1 MKLRKIFAVAMMLV
15 ALGSM
20 AQSMP
25 IENDPSVRTGKL
37 ANGLTYYI
45 KQNNWPEHRVN
56 FYIAQN
62 VGSLQ
67 EEESQRGLAH
77 FLEHMA
83 FNGTEH
89 YPGNGVID
97 YTRSLGVEFGR
108 DLNAYTSV
116 DQTVYNI
123 NDVPST
129 RVSAIDSCLLILK
142 DWSNGLLLE
151 GDEIDKERG
160 VIHEEW
166 RVRSSASQ
174 RMFERNLE
182 TLYPNSKYGL
192 RMPIGLM
199 SIIDNFK
206 YDEIRNYYHKWY
218 RPDNQAIV
226 VVGDI
231 DVDRTEAKIKEMFGS
246 IPAPAADAAKVV
258 EVEVPDN
265 EQPIFVIDKDKEQ
278 QYNLIQIMYKTD
290 PLPNE
295 IKGDMTYLIMKYVID
310 MSCDMLNKR
319 LEEKAL
325 EPDCPY
331 IQAGAMYGNY
341 IFAKTKDAFTLMVLP
356 KEGKSA
362 EAIKVVTEEALR
374 AAQHG
379 FTATE
384 FVRVKD
390 EYLSGL
396 EKQYNNRNQI
406 NNDRFGREYCAHYLN
421 NEPYPSIEWGYQMM
435 NMIAPNIPVDA
446 INQTFAQMMPTD
458 DKNLVVLNFNPDKEG
473 VTLITADE
481 IKKSIDEAQAAKLEA
496 YVDNVK
502 DEPLITEMPTPGK
515 IVSET
520 ENTTLGFKEL
530 TLSNGAKV
538 ILKTT
543 DFKDDE
549 IRYFAESKGG
559 NSLYGPKDWANC
571 QMFDIF
577 TQTCGLGNFTNN
589 ELEKALAGKNASVDI
604 SLSENYERLNGN
616 STKKDLETLFQLNYL
631 YFTALTKDE
640 KAAGTIMSFLET
652 QLKNKSSMPEAAL
665 SDSIKTTSYNHDWR
679 QMPFNVEN
687 LKDVNLDRIVEIAKE
702 RTANAA
708 DFTFYFVGS
717 FDEATIKPLI
727 EQYIASLPSQP
738 GVKENFKEGAKLV
751 TGDVKNEFSRAMETP
766 QSTSFV
772 MWHSYDAPYT
782 MENDIKADIAG
793 QVLDVI
799 LLKKVREDEGAA
811 YSPHGSAGMTI
822 KGDKPFIQAL
832 TYVNMKPEK
841 KDLVVKIMRES
852 LSDIANGQIEAD
864 ALQKIKEKMIKDYDT
879 NTKSNGH
886 WINVLNMYNSFNVD
900 TQNGYKEAVN
910 KVTAADV
917 SKFVKE
923 TLVKTGNCIEV
934 TMNPTDDAAAAT
946 AKEAPANAKEAKP
959 AAAKKATAKK
969 AAKKVAKKTSKRK

>member
-1 MKLRKIFAVAMMLV
+1 MKLRKFFAAAMMLI

-56 FYIAQN
+56 FYIAQR

-83 FNGTEH
+83 FNGTVN

-108 DLNAYTSV
+108 DLNAYTGV

-129 RVSAIDSCLLILK
+129 RLSAIDSCLLILK

-182 TLYPNSKYGL
+182 TLYPGSKYGK

-199 SIIDNFK
+199 SVVDNFK
-206 YDEIRNYYHKWY
+206 YNELRDYYHKWY

-231 DVDRTEAKIKEMFGS
+231 DVDRTEAKIKEMFSS
-246 IPAPAADAAKVV
+246 IPGPAADAAQVV
-258 EVEVPDN
+258 DIEVPDN
-265 EQPIFVIDKDKEQ
+265 AEPIFVIDKDKEQ
-278 QYNLIQIMYKTD
+278 QYNIIQVMYKND
-290 PLPNE
+290 PIPDE
-295 IKGDMTYLIMKYVID
+295 IKGDISYMVMKYAIN
-310 MSCDMLNKR
+310 MACDMLNKR

-331 IQAGAMYGNY
+331 LQAGANYGNY
-341 IFAKTKDAFTLMVLP
+341 IFAKTKDAFNLIVLP
-356 KEGKSA
+356 KDGKSA
-362 EAIKVVTEEALR
+362 DAVQVVTQEALR
-374 AAQHG
+374 ASQHG

-384 FVRVKD
+384 YVRAKD
-390 EYLSGL
+390 EYMSSL
-396 EKQYNNRNQI
+396 EKQFNNRNQI
-406 NNDRFGREYCAHYLN
+406 NNDRFGREYCSNFLEK
-421 NEPYPSIEWGYQMM
+421 EPYPSIEWEHQMM
-435 NMIAPNIPVDA
+435 SMIAPNIQVEM
-446 INQTFAQMMPTD
+446 INQLMAQMMPTND
-458 DKNLVVLNFNPDKEG
+458 SNLVVMNFNPDKEG
-473 VTLITADE
+473 VVLPTKEALKGA
-481 IKKSIDEAQAAKLEA
+481 IDAAQAAKLEA

-502 DEPLITEMPTPGK
+502 NEPLIAELPTPGK
-515 IVSET
+515 IISET
-520 ENTTLGFKEL
+520 ENTKLGFKEL
-530 TLSNGAKV
+530 TLSNGATV
-538 ILKTT
+538 ILKKT

-549 IRYFAESKGG
+549 IRYYAESKGG
-559 NSLYGPKDWANC
+559 SSLYGPKDWANC
-571 QMFDIF
+571 KMFDLVVAAS
-577 TQTCGLGNFTNN
+577 GLGNFSSN
-589 ELEKALAGKNASVDI
+589 ELEKALAGKNANVDL
-604 SLSENYERLNGN
+604 SLSTNYERLNGN
-616 STKKDLETLFQLNYL
+616 STKKDLETMFQLNYL

-640 KAAGTIMSFLET
+640 KATSTYMSFVET
-652 QLKNKSSMPEAAL
+652 QLKNKSGNPDAAL
-665 SDSIKTTSYNHDWR
+665 SDSIQTTTYNHDWR
-679 QMPFNVEN
+679 EKPFNLEDIKN
-687 LKDVNLDRIVEIAKE
+687 VNYDRVIEIAKE

-717 FDEATIKPLI
+717 FDEDVIKPLI
-727 EQYIASLPSQP
+727 EQYIASLPAQP
-738 GVKENFKEGAKLV
+738 GVKENFKEGAKV
-751 TGDVKNEFSRAMETP
+751 AAGNVKNVFSRAMETP
-766 QSTSFV
+766 QTTSLV

-822 KGDKPFIQAL
+822 KGDKPFTQAL
-832 TYVNMKPEK
+832 TYVSMKPEK
-841 KDLVVKIMRES
+841 KDLVINIMRES
-852 LSDIANGQIEAD
+852 INDVANGQIEAD
-864 ALQKIKEKMIKDYDT
+864 ALQKIKEKMLKDYDT
-879 NTKSNGH
+879 NAKSNAH
-886 WINVLNMYNSFNVD
+886 WVNVLNMYKAFNVD

-923 TLVKTGNCIEV
+923 TLVKSNNCIEV
-934 TMNPTDDAAAAT
+934 TMNPEGVAQEPAKAQPAKKAT
-946 AKEAPANAKEAKP
+946 TQ
-959 AAAKKATAKK
+959 KATAKK
-969 AAKKVAKKTSKRK
+969 GAKKAKGKKRK

>member
-1 MKLRKIFAVAMMLV
+1 MTLRKFFMAAMMLV

-25 IENDPSVRTGKL
+25 IENDPSVRKGKL
-37 ANGLTYYI
+37 DNGLTYYI

-56 FYIAQN
+56 FYIAQR

-83 FNGTEH
+83 FNGTVN

-108 DLNAYTSV
+108 DLNAYTGV

-129 RVSAIDSCLLILK
+129 RLSAIDSCLLILK

-182 TLYPNSKYGL
+182 TLYPGSKYGK

-199 SIIDNFK
+199 SVVDNFK

-231 DVDRTEAKIKEMFGS
+231 DVDRTEAKIKEMFSS
-246 IPAPAADAAKVV
+246 IPGPAADAAQVV
-258 EVEVPDN
+258 DIEVPDN
-265 EQPIFVIDKDKEQ
+265 AEPIFVIDKDKEQ
-278 QYNLIQIMYKTD
+278 QYNVIQVMYKND
-290 PLPNE
+290 PIPNE
-295 IKGDMTYLIMKYVID
+295 IKGDISYMVMKYAIN
-310 MSCDMLNKR
+310 MACDMLNKR

-331 IQAGAMYGNY
+331 LQAGANYGNY
-341 IFAKTKDAFTLMVLP
+341 IFAKTKDAFNLIVLP
-356 KEGKSA
+356 KDGKSA
-362 EAIKVVTEEALR
+362 DAVQVVTQEALR
-374 AAQHG
+374 ASQHG

-384 FVRVKD
+384 YVRVKD
-390 EYLSGL
+390 EYMSSL
-396 EKQYNNRNQI
+396 EKQFNNRNQI
-406 NNDRFGREYCAHYLN
+406 NNDRFGREYCSNFLEK
-421 NEPYPSIEWGYQMM
+421 EPYPSIEWEHQMM
-435 NMIAPNIPVDA
+435 SMIAPNIQVEM
-446 INQTFAQMMPTD
+446 INQLMEQMMPTND
-458 DKNLVVLNFNPDKEG
+458 SNLVVMNFNPDKEG
-473 VTLITADE
+473 VILPTKEALKGA
-481 IKKSIDEAQAAKLEA
+481 IDAAQAAKLEA

-502 DEPLITEMPTPGK
+502 NEPLIAELPTPGK

-520 ENTTLGFKEL
+520 ENTKLGFKEL
-530 TLSNGAKV
+530 TLSNGATV
-538 ILKTT
+538 ILKKT

-549 IRYFAESKGG
+549 IRYYAESKGG
-559 NSLYGPKDWANC
+559 SSLYGPKDWANC
-571 QMFDIF
+571 KMFDLVVAAS
-577 TQTCGLGNFTNN
+577 GLGNFSSN
-589 ELEKALAGKNASVDI
+589 ELEKALAGKNANVDL
-604 SLSENYERLNGN
+604 SLSTNYERLNGN
-616 STKKDLETLFQLNYL
+616 STKKDLETMFQLNYL

-640 KAAGTIMSFLET
+640 KATSTYMSFVET
-652 QLKNKSSMPEAAL
+652 QLKNKSGNPDAAL
-665 SDSIKTTSYNHDWR
+665 SDSIQTTTYNHDWR
-679 QMPFNVEN
+679 EKPFNLEDIKN
-687 LKDVNLDRIVEIAKE
+687 VNYDRVIEIAKE

-717 FDEATIKPLI
+717 FDEDVIKPLI

-738 GVKENFKEGAKLV
+738 GVKENFKEGAKV
-751 TGDVKNEFSRAMETP
+751 AAGNVKNVFSRAMETP
-766 QSTSFV
+766 QTTSLV

-822 KGDKPFIQAL
+822 KGDKPFTQAL
-832 TYVNMKPEK
+832 TYVSMKPEK
-841 KDLVVKIMRES
+841 KDLVINIMRES
-852 LSDIANGQIEAD
+852 INDVANGQIEAD
-864 ALQKIKEKMIKDYDT
+864 ALQKIKEKMLKDYDT
-879 NTKSNGH
+879 NAKSNAH
-886 WINVLNMYNSFNVD
+886 WVNVLNMYKAFNVD

-923 TLVKTGNCIEV
+923 TLVKSNNCIEV
-934 TMNPTDDAAAAT
+934 TMNPEGV
-946 AKEAPANAKEAKP
+946 AKEPAKAQPAKNAT
-959 AAAKKATAKK
+959 AKKATAKK
-969 AAKKVAKKTSKRK
+969 GAKKAKGKKRK

>member
-1 MKLRKIFAVAMMLV
+1 MKLRKFFAAAMMLI

-56 FYIAQN
+56 FYIAQR

-83 FNGTEH
+83 FNGTVN

-108 DLNAYTSV
+108 DLNAYTGV

-129 RVSAIDSCLLILK
+129 RLSAIDSCLLILK

-182 TLYPNSKYGL
+182 TLYPGSKYGK

-199 SIIDNFK
+199 SVVDNFK

-231 DVDRTEAKIKEMFGS
+231 DVDRTEAKIKEMFSS
-246 IPAPAADAAKVV
+246 IPGPAADAAQVV
-258 EVEVPDN
+258 DIEVPDN
-265 EQPIFVIDKDKEQ
+265 AEPIFVIDKDKEQ
-278 QYNLIQIMYKTD
+278 QYNIIQVMYKND
-290 PLPNE
+290 PIPNE
-295 IKGDMTYLIMKYVID
+295 IKGDISYMVMKYAIN
-310 MSCDMLNKR
+310 MACDMLNKR

-331 IQAGAMYGNY
+331 LQAGANYGNY
-341 IFAKTKDAFTLMVLP
+341 IFAKTKDAFNLIVLP
-356 KEGKSA
+356 KDGKSA
-362 EAIKVVTEEALR
+362 DAVQVVTQEALR
-374 AAQHG
+374 ASQHG

-384 FVRVKD
+384 YVRAKD
-390 EYLSGL
+390 EYMSSL
-396 EKQYNNRNQI
+396 EKQFNNRNQI
-406 NNDRFGREYCAHYLN
+406 NNDRFGREYCSNFLEK
-421 NEPYPSIEWGYQMM
+421 EPYPSIEWEHQMM
-435 NMIAPNIPVDA
+435 SMIAPNIQVEM
-446 INQTFAQMMPTD
+446 INQLMAQMMPTND
-458 DKNLVVLNFNPDKEG
+458 SNLVVMNFNPDKEG
-473 VTLITADE
+473 VVLPTKEALKGA
-481 IKKSIDEAQAAKLEA
+481 IDAAQAAKLEA

-502 DEPLITEMPTPGK
+502 NEPLIAELPTPGK

-520 ENTTLGFKEL
+520 ENTKLGFKEL
-530 TLSNGAKV
+530 TLSNGATV
-538 ILKTT
+538 ILKKT

-549 IRYFAESKGG
+549 IRYYAESKGG
-559 NSLYGPKDWANC
+559 SSLYGPKDWANC
-571 QMFDIF
+571 KMFDLVVAAS
-577 TQTCGLGNFTNN
+577 GLGNFSSN
-589 ELEKALAGKNASVDI
+589 ELEKALAGKNANVDL
-604 SLSENYERLNGN
+604 SLTTNYERLNGN
-616 STKKDLETLFQLNYL
+616 STKKDLETMFQLNYL

-640 KAAGTIMSFLET
+640 KATSTYMSFVET
-652 QLKNKSSMPEAAL
+652 QLKNKSGNPDAAL
-665 SDSIKTTSYNHDWR
+665 SDSIQTTTYNHDWR
-679 QMPFNVEN
+679 EKPFNLEDIKN
-687 LKDVNLDRIVEIAKE
+687 VNYDRVIEIAKE

-717 FDEATIKPLI
+717 FDEDAIKPLI
-727 EQYIASLPSQP
+727 EQYIASLPAQP
-738 GVKENFKEGAKLV
+738 GVKENFKEGAKV
-751 TGDVKNEFSRAMETP
+751 VAGNVKNVFSRAMETP
-766 QSTSFV
+766 QTTSLV

-822 KGDKPFIQAL
+822 KGDKPFTQAL
-832 TYVNMKPEK
+832 TYVSMKPEK
-841 KDLVVKIMRES
+841 KDLVINIMRES
-852 LSDIANGQIEAD
+852 INDVANGQIEAD
-864 ALQKIKEKMIKDYDT
+864 ALQKIKEKMLKDYDT
-879 NTKSNGH
+879 NAKSNAH
-886 WINVLNMYNSFNVD
+886 WVNVLNMYKAFNVD

-923 TLVKTGNCIEV
+923 TLVKSNNCIEV
-934 TMNPTDDAAAAT
+934 TMNPEGVAQEPAKAQPAKNAT
-946 AKEAPANAKEAKP
+946 
-959 AAAKKATAKK
+959 AKKATAKK
-969 AAKKVAKKTSKRK
+969 GAKKAKGKKRK

>member
-1 MKLRKIFAVAMMLV
+1 MTLRKFFMAAMMLV

-25 IENDPSVRTGKL
+25 IENDPSVRKGKL
-37 ANGLTYYI
+37 DNGLTYYI

-56 FYIAQN
+56 FYIAQR

-83 FNGTEH
+83 FNGTVN

-108 DLNAYTSV
+108 DLNAYTGV

-129 RVSAIDSCLLILK
+129 RLSAIDSCLLILK

-182 TLYPNSKYGL
+182 TLYPGSKYGK

-199 SIIDNFK
+199 SVVDNFK

-231 DVDRTEAKIKEMFGS
+231 DVDRTEAKIKEMFSS
-246 IPAPAADAAKVV
+246 IPGPAADAAQVV
-258 EVEVPDN
+258 DIEVPDN
-265 EQPIFVIDKDKEQ
+265 AEPIFVIDKDKEQ
-278 QYNLIQIMYKTD
+278 QYNVIQVMYKND
-290 PLPNE
+290 PIPNE
-295 IKGDMTYLIMKYVID
+295 IKGDISYMVMKYAIN
-310 MSCDMLNKR
+310 MACDMLNKR

-331 IQAGAMYGNY
+331 LQAGANYGNY
-341 IFAKTKDAFTLMVLP
+341 IFAKTKDAFNLIVLP
-356 KEGKSA
+356 KDGKSA
-362 EAIKVVTEEALR
+362 DAVQVVTQEALR
-374 AAQHG
+374 ASQHG

-384 FVRVKD
+384 YVRVKD
-390 EYLSGL
+390 EYMSSL
-396 EKQYNNRNQI
+396 EKQFNNRNQI
-406 NNDRFGREYCAHYLN
+406 NNDRFGREYCSNFLEK
-421 NEPYPSIEWGYQMM
+421 EPYPSIEWEHQMM
-435 NMIAPNIPVDA
+435 SMIAPNIQVEM
-446 INQTFAQMMPTD
+446 INQLMAQMMPTND
-458 DKNLVVLNFNPDKEG
+458 SNLVVMNFNPDKEG
-473 VTLITADE
+473 VVLPTKEALKGA
-481 IKKSIDEAQAAKLEA
+481 IDAAQAAKLEA

-502 DEPLITEMPTPGK
+502 NEPLIAELPTPGK

-520 ENTTLGFKEL
+520 ENTKLGFKEL
-530 TLSNGAKV
+530 TLSNGATV
-538 ILKTT
+538 ILKKT

-549 IRYFAESKGG
+549 IRYYAESKGG
-559 NSLYGPKDWANC
+559 SSLYGPKDWANC
-571 QMFDIF
+571 KMFDLVVAAS
-577 TQTCGLGNFTNN
+577 GLGNFSSN
-589 ELEKALAGKNASVDI
+589 ELEKALAGKNANVDL
-604 SLSENYERLNGN
+604 SLSTNYERLNGN
-616 STKKDLETLFQLNYL
+616 STKKDLETMFQLNYL

-640 KAAGTIMSFLET
+640 KATSTYMSFVET
-652 QLKNKSSMPEAAL
+652 QLKNKSSNPDAAL
-665 SDSIKTTSYNHDWR
+665 SDSIQTTTYNHDWR
-679 QMPFNVEN
+679 EKPFNLEDIKN
-687 LKDVNLDRIVEIAKE
+687 VNYDRVIEIAKE

-717 FDEATIKPLI
+717 FDEDAIKPLI
-727 EQYIASLPSQP
+727 EQYIASLPAQP
-738 GVKENFKEGAKLV
+738 GVKENFKEGAKV
-751 TGDVKNEFSRAMETP
+751 VAGNVKNVFSRAMETP
-766 QSTSFV
+766 QTTSLV

-822 KGDKPFIQAL
+822 KGDKPFTQAL
-832 TYVNMKPEK
+832 TYVSMKPEK
-841 KDLVVKIMRES
+841 KDLVINIMRES
-852 LSDIANGQIEAD
+852 INDVANGQIEAD
-864 ALQKIKEKMIKDYDT
+864 ALQKIKEKMLKDYDT
-879 NTKSNGH
+879 NAKSNAH
-886 WINVLNMYNSFNVD
+886 WVNVLNMYKAFNVD
-900 TQNGYKEAVN
+900 TQNGYKEMVN

-923 TLVKTGNCIEV
+923 TLVKSNNCIEV
-934 TMNPTDDAAAAT
+934 TMNPEGVAQEPAKAQPAKKAAAQ
-946 AKEAPANAKEAKP
+946 
-959 AAAKKATAKK
+959 KATAKK
-969 AAKKVAKKTSKRK
+969 GAKKAKGKKRK

>member
-1 MKLRKIFAVAMMLV
+1 MTLRKFFMAAMMLV

-25 IENDPSVRTGKL
+25 IENDPSVRKGKL
-37 ANGLTYYI
+37 DNGLTYYI

-56 FYIAQN
+56 FYIAQR

-83 FNGTEH
+83 FNGTVN

-108 DLNAYTSV
+108 DLNAYTGV

-129 RVSAIDSCLLILK
+129 RLSAIDSCLLILK

-182 TLYPNSKYGL
+182 TLYPGSKYGK

-199 SIIDNFK
+199 SVVDNFK

-231 DVDRTEAKIKEMFGS
+231 DVDRTEAKIKEMFSS
-246 IPAPAADAAKVV
+246 IPGPAADAAQVV
-258 EVEVPDN
+258 DIEVPDN
-265 EQPIFVIDKDKEQ
+265 AEPIFVIDKDKEQ
-278 QYNLIQIMYKTD
+278 QYNVIQVMYKND
-290 PLPNE
+290 PIPNE
-295 IKGDMTYLIMKYVID
+295 IKGDISYMVMKYAIN
-310 MSCDMLNKR
+310 MACDMLNKR

-331 IQAGAMYGNY
+331 LQAGANYGNY
-341 IFAKTKDAFTLMVLP
+341 IFAKTKDAFNLIVLP
-356 KEGKSA
+356 KDGKSA
-362 EAIKVVTEEALR
+362 DAVQVVTQEALR
-374 AAQHG
+374 ASQHG

-384 FVRVKD
+384 YVRVKD
-390 EYLSGL
+390 EYMSSL
-396 EKQYNNRNQI
+396 EKQFNNRNQI
-406 NNDRFGREYCAHYLN
+406 NNDRFGREYCSNFLEK
-421 NEPYPSIEWGYQMM
+421 EPYPSIEWEHQMM
-435 NMIAPNIPVDA
+435 SMIAPNIQVEM
-446 INQTFAQMMPTD
+446 INQLMAQMMPTND
-458 DKNLVVLNFNPDKEG
+458 SNLVVMNFNPDKEG
-473 VTLITADE
+473 VVLPTKETLKGA
-481 IKKSIDEAQAAKLEA
+481 IDAAQAAKLEA

-502 DEPLITEMPTPGK
+502 NEPLIAELPTPGK

-520 ENTTLGFKEL
+520 ENTKLGFKEL
-530 TLSNGAKV
+530 TLSNGATV
-538 ILKTT
+538 ILKKT

-549 IRYFAESKGG
+549 IRYYAESKGG
-559 NSLYGPKDWANC
+559 SSLYGPKDWANC
-571 QMFDIF
+571 KMFDLVVAAS
-577 TQTCGLGNFTNN
+577 GLGNFSSN
-589 ELEKALAGKNASVDI
+589 ELEKALAGKNANVDL
-604 SLSENYERLNGN
+604 SLTTNYERLNGN
-616 STKKDLETLFQLNYL
+616 STKKDLETMFQLNYL

-640 KAAGTIMSFLET
+640 KATSTYMSFVET
-652 QLKNKSSMPEAAL
+652 QLKNKSSNPDAAL
-665 SDSIKTTSYNHDWR
+665 SDSIQTTTYNHDWR
-679 QMPFNVEN
+679 EKPFNLEDIKN
-687 LKDVNLDRIVEIAKE
+687 VNYDRVIEIAKE

-738 GVKENFKEGAKLV
+738 GVKENFKEGAKV
-751 TGDVKNEFSRAMETP
+751 AAGNVKNVFSRAMETP
-766 QSTSFV
+766 QTTSLV

-822 KGDKPFIQAL
+822 KGDKPFTQAL
-832 TYVNMKPEK
+832 TYVSMKPEK
-841 KDLVVKIMRES
+841 KDLVINIMRES
-852 LSDIANGQIEAD
+852 INDVANGQIEAD
-864 ALQKIKEKMIKDYDT
+864 ALQKIKEKMLKDYDT
-879 NTKSNGH
+879 NAKSNAH
-886 WINVLNMYNSFNVD
+886 WVNVLNMYKAFNVD
-900 TQNGYKEAVN
+900 TQNGYKEMVN

-923 TLVKTGNCIEV
+923 TLVKSNNCIEV
-934 TMNPTDDAAAAT
+934 TMNPEGVAQEP
-946 AKEAPANAKEAKP
+946 AKAQP
-959 AAAKKATAKK
+959 AKKATTQKAIAKKGAKK
-969 AAKKVAKKTSKRK
+969 AKGKKRK

>member
-1 MKLRKIFAVAMMLV
+1 MTLRKFFMAAMMLV

-25 IENDPSVRTGKL
+25 IENDPSVRKGKL
-37 ANGLTYYI
+37 DNGLTYYI

-56 FYIAQN
+56 FYIAQR

-83 FNGTEH
+83 FNGTVN

-108 DLNAYTSV
+108 DLNAYTGV

-129 RVSAIDSCLLILK
+129 RLSAIDSCLLILK

-182 TLYPNSKYGL
+182 TLYPGSKYGK

-199 SIIDNFK
+199 SVVDNFK

-226 VVGDI
+226 LVGDI
-231 DVDRTEAKIKEMFGS
+231 DVDRTEAKIKEMFSS
-246 IPAPAADAAKVV
+246 IPGPAADAAQVV
-258 EVEVPDN
+258 DIEVPDN
-265 EQPIFVIDKDKEQ
+265 AEPIFVIDKDKEQ
-278 QYNLIQIMYKTD
+278 QYNVIQVMYKND
-290 PLPNE
+290 PIPNE
-295 IKGDMTYLIMKYVID
+295 IKGDISYMVMKYAIN
-310 MSCDMLNKR
+310 MACDMLNKR

-331 IQAGAMYGNY
+331 LQAGANYGNY
-341 IFAKTKDAFTLMVLP
+341 IFAKTKDAFNLIVLP
-356 KEGKSA
+356 KDGKSA
-362 EAIKVVTEEALR
+362 DAVQVVTQEALR
-374 AAQHG
+374 ASQHG

-384 FVRVKD
+384 YVRVKD
-390 EYLSGL
+390 EYMSSL
-396 EKQYNNRNQI
+396 EKQFNNRNQI
-406 NNDRFGREYCAHYLN
+406 NNDRFGREYCSNFLEK
-421 NEPYPSIEWGYQMM
+421 EPYPSIEWEHQMM
-435 NMIAPNIPVDA
+435 SMIAPNIQVEM
-446 INQTFAQMMPTD
+446 INQLMAQMMPTND
-458 DKNLVVLNFNPDKEG
+458 SNLVVMNFNPDKEG
-473 VTLITADE
+473 VVLPTKEALKGA
-481 IKKSIDEAQAAKLEA
+481 IDAAQAAKLEA

-502 DEPLITEMPTPGK
+502 NEPLIAELPTPGK

-520 ENTTLGFKEL
+520 ENTKLGFKEL
-530 TLSNGAKV
+530 TLSNGATV
-538 ILKTT
+538 ILKKT

-549 IRYFAESKGG
+549 IRYYAESKGG
-559 NSLYGPKDWANC
+559 SSLYGPKDWANC
-571 QMFDIF
+571 KMFDLVVAAS
-577 TQTCGLGNFTNN
+577 GLGNFSSN
-589 ELEKALAGKNASVDI
+589 ELEKALAGKNANVDL
-604 SLSENYERLNGN
+604 SLTTNYERLNGN
-616 STKKDLETLFQLNYL
+616 STKKDLETMFQLNYL

-640 KAAGTIMSFLET
+640 KATSTYMSFVET
-652 QLKNKSSMPEAAL
+652 QLKNKSGNPDAAL
-665 SDSIKTTSYNHDWR
+665 SDSIQTTTYNHDWR
-679 QMPFNVEN
+679 EMPFNVEDIKN
-687 LKDVNLDRIVEIAKE
+687 VNYDRVIEIAKE

-738 GVKENFKEGAKLV
+738 GVKENFKEGAKV
-751 TGDVKNEFSRAMETP
+751 AAGNVKNVFSRAMETP
-766 QSTSFV
+766 QTTSLV

-811 YSPHGSAGMTI
+811 YSPHGSAGMSLR
-822 KGDKPFIQAL
+822 GDKPFTRAI
-832 TYVNMKPEK
+832 TYVSMKPEK
-841 KDLVVKIMRES
+841 KDLVINIMRES
-852 LSDIANGQIEAD
+852 INDVANGQIEAD
-864 ALQKIKEKMIKDYDT
+864 ALQKIKEKMLKDYDT
-879 NTKSNGH
+879 NAKSNAH
-886 WINVLNMYNSFNVD
+886 WVNVLNMYKAFNVD

-923 TLVKTGNCIEV
+923 TLVKSNNCIEV
-934 TMNPTDDAAAAT
+934 TMNPEGVAQEPAKAQPAKNAT
-946 AKEAPANAKEAKP
+946 
-959 AAAKKATAKK
+959 AKKATAKK
-969 AAKKVAKKTSKRK
+969 GAKKAKGKKRK